1 MKINVII
8 TGSTGMV
15 GEGVLLECLRSPD
28 VDQVLMLN
36 RRPSPVR
43 HPKLRELLVPDF
55 FHIQDVADQLTGYD
69 ACFYCAG
76 ISARGLNEAEYRRI
90 TYDTTLHVAKTLAA
104 IAPNM
109 TFGYIS
115 GQAADSSGTSRM
127 MWARVKGE
135 TENALFKL
143 PFKHVYALRPGMM
156 RPTEGQKNVKTADR
170 VPSMLFPLLRVVLP
184 SQVIT
189 LQEIGQ
195 AMINSVR
202 NGTPKKVLEM
212 NDIKAL
218 AAA

>member
-1 MKINVII
+1 MKIKVII

-28 VDQVLMLN
+28 VEQVLMLN
-36 RRPSPVR
+36 RRPSPMR

-55 FHIQDVADQLTGYD
+55 LHLRDAADQLTGYD

-76 ISARGLNEAEYRRI
+76 ISSRGLNEAEYRRV
-90 TYDTTLHVAKTLAA
+90 TYDTTLHVAQTLAA
-104 IAPNM
+104 FAPNM

-115 GQAADSSGTSRM
+115 GQLADTTSRQ

-135 TENALFKL
+135 TENALFQL
-143 PFKHVYALRPGMM
+143 PFKHVYAMRPGMM
-156 RPTEGQKNVKTADR
+156 RPTEGQQNVKTADR

-189 LQEIGQ
+189 LQQIGQ

-202 NGTPKKVLEM
+202 NSAPKHVLEM

>member
-1 MKINVII
+1 MNLKVII
-8 TGSTGMV
+8 TGATGMV

-28 VDQVLMLN
+28 VAQVLLLN

-55 FHIQDVADQLTGYD
+55 LHLQDVVDQLRGYD

-76 ISARGLNEAEYRRI
+76 ISSRGMDEAEYRRV
-90 TYDTTLHVAKTLAA
+90 TYDTTLHVAKTLLAV
-104 IAPNM
+104 APSL

-115 GQAADSSGTSRM
+115 GQGANSTSRM
-127 MWARVKGE
+127 MWARVKAE
-135 TENALFKL
+135 TENALCKL
-143 PFKHVYALRPGMM
+143 PFKHVYAMRPGMM
-156 RPTEGQKNVKTADR
+156 KPTEGQQNVKTADR
-170 VPSMLFPLLRVVLP
+170 VPSLLYPLLRVVLP
-184 SQVIT
+184 SQTIT
-189 LQEIGQ
+189 LHEIGQ

-202 NGTPKKVLEM
+202 NGTPKPVLEM